1 MKPFQ
6 SLTHAGKIRRL
17 RRLAM
22 NALVHYDLE
31 VSSLEWVGVIT
42 NSTFKLTTPDGKS
55 YALRICQPGW
65 RTDTD
70 LNSEA
75 AWLEAI
81 HQHTD
86 IGAPVPVKTSDDT
99 WLVTVGAPG
108 MPEARRCTLM
118 TWLPGSL
125 LGKHL
130 SPDNLSKMGRL
141 FARLH
146 LFSNQFTPPDGFTTR
161 RMDSPF
167 ARGEEDILFGDACQ
181 DAFTS
186 QTRPI
191 FEETRRR
198 VTHAFQQLYA
208 NPAGL
213 RVIHNDLWHDN
224 IKVYRG
230 RLLPFDFEDT
240 LWGYPV
246 QDIAMAFED
255 LSSVVKPDEY
265 HRLTRSFRQ
274 GYEELALWPEQY
286 QGQIDTFRAGRM
298 LWVANWMACYQ
309 RQHLAKH
316 IEWLAPQLEQFIKAG
331 D

>member
-1 MKPFQ
+1 MKPFENLAQ
-6 SLTHAGKIRRL
+6 AGKIRRL

-22 NALVHYDLE
+22 SALAHYDLE
-31 VSSLEWVGVIT
+31 VSSLAWVGFFT
-42 NSTFKLTTPDGKS
+42 NSTFKLTTPGGQS
-55 YALRICQPGW
+55 YALRICCPGW
-65 RTDTD
+65 RMDTD
-70 LNSEA
+70 LFSEA

-86 IGAPVPVKTSDDT
+86 IDAPVPVKTRGGN
-99 WLVTVGAPG
+99 WLVTADAPG
-108 MPEARRCTLM
+108 VPESRRCTLM

-130 SPDNLSKMGRL
+130 TPANLTKMGCL

-146 LFSNQFTPPDGFTTR
+146 HFGAQFSPPEGFTTR
-161 RMDSPF
+161 RMDNVY
-167 ARGEEDILFGDACQ
+167 ARGEEDILFGDACR
-181 DAFTS
+181 DAFTE
-186 QTRPI
+186 QNRPV
-191 FEETRRR
+191 FEEICRR

-208 NPAGL
+208 DPSGL

-230 RLLPFDFEDT
+230 KLLPFDFEDT

-246 QDIAMAFED
+246 QDIAMAFQD
-255 LSSVVKPDEY
+255 LYSAVKPDEY
-265 HRLTRSFRQ
+265 DRLTGAFRR
-274 GYEELALWPEQY
+274 GYEELAAWPEQY
-286 QGQIDTFRAGRM
+286 QGQIDTLRAGRM

-316 IEWLAPQLEQFIKAG
+316 IEWLAPQLEQFLKAG